1 MAAQL
6 ARMAGMLIRSPSARK
21 MCTTT
26 RLVQIVTAGV
36 TKPVVLGSGRGSGGK
51 GS

>member
-1 MAAQL
+1 MATQL
-6 ARMAGMLIRSPSARK
+6 ACMAEMLIRSPSARK

-26 RLVQIVTAGV
+26 ELSQGIAAGV
-36 TKPVVLGSGRGSGGK
+36 TKSAVPSSGRGRGDK